1 MNEGHLIHPEI
12 NNRQRGEC
20 SGRSVTVIDSLH
32 FNNISIVQL
41 KSSTRLCDG
50 VLGRLSVDPPVVT
63 NVTNVSPS
71 NRVLIV
77 SSESKYRGRQVGELS

>member
-20 SGRSVTVIDSLH
+20 SGRSVTVIDSL
-32 FNNISIVQL
+32 ILIYPIVQL